1 MVKIKKFK
9 GFVPPPEIAP
19 KLISLPYDVM
29 DTKEARKIAGDNEM
43 CFLRVS
49 RPDLEFPDGT
59 DPYSQQIYERARD
72 NLYKFI
78 SKGYLV
84 QDKAARVYIYA
95 QRMGTHIQY
104 GIVGLSNIDDY
115 ESGKI
120 KKHELTRKDKEA
132 DRTKITDMQN
142 ANTGPVFLT
151 YKHRDTIDA
160 VVKEVVTTQAPYAHV
175 VAVDGFEHTVFFT
188 FLIFSFGLLMSFT
201 LTSLS
206 TNLQRFQTLISL
218 MVITGLPQHLTLE
231 N

>member
-1 MVKIKKFK
+1 MVKVKKFK
-9 GFVPPPEIAP
+9 GYVPPAEIAS
-19 KLISLPYDVM
+19 KLIAPPYDVV

-59 DPYSQQIYERARD
+59 DAYSEQIYERARD

-84 QDKAARVYIYA
+84 QDKTARVYIYA
-95 QRMGTHIQY
+95 QKMGEHIQY

-115 ESGKI
+115 EAGKI

-160 VVKEVVTTQAPYAHV
+160 VVKEIVTTQAPYAHV
-175 VAVDGFEHTVFFT
+175 VAPDKFEHTVFAVF
-188 FLIFSFGLLMSFT
+188 
-201 LTSLS
+201 
-206 TNLQRFQTLISL
+206 
-218 MVITGLPQHLTLE
+218 
-231 N
+231 

>member
-1 MVKIKKFK
+1 MVKVKKFK
-9 GFVPPPEIAP
+9 GYVPPADIAP

-59 DPYSQQIYERARD
+59 DAYSQQIYERARD

-84 QDKAARVYIYA
+84 QDKTARVYIYA
-95 QRMGTHIQY
+95 QKMGDHIQY

-175 VAVDGFEHTVFFT
+175 VAPDSFEHTVE
-188 FLIFSFGLLMSFT
+188 I
-201 LTSLS
+201 
-206 TNLQRFQTLISL
+206 I
-218 MVITGLPQHLTLE
+218 I
-231 N
+231 